1 MERLTKR
8 TEGGRVLL
16 NNSFFPEYADE
27 TLQREIAAFPPFRQ
41 VMERLCEFEDN
52 AAMEQL

>member
-1 MERLTKR
+1 MDRLTRR

-27 TLQREIAAFPPFRQ
+27 TLQREIAGFPPFRQ
-41 VMERLCEFEDN
+41 VMERLCELEDN
-52 AAMEQL
+52 ASMDQL